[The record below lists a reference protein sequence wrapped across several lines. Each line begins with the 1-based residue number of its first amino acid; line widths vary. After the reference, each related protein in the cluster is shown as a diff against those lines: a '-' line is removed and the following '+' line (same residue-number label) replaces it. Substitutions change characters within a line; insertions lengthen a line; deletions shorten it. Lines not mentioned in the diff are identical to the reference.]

1 MRSHY
6 CGLVDE
12 KLLDQEVELY
22 GWVHRRRDHG
32 GIIFIDLRDREGIVQ
47 VVFSPNLQEIFAKA
61 EILRNEFVVKIT
73 GLVQMRPL
81 GLINPNIATGKI
93 EVIASQLDILNP
105 AKPLPFPIDEYHNV
119 GELTRLE
126 YRYLDLRRPEMI
138 ERMRFRAQ
146 ITREIRQFLDQQG
159 FIDIETPSLTRST
172 PEGSRDYLVPSR
184 LQQGCF
190 YALPQ
195 SPQQFKQLLMMAGM
209 DRYYQI
215 VRCFRDEDLRADR
228 QPEFTQLD
236 LETSFLDEAA
246 IQNLMEE
253 LLCGLFKSL
262 LNVTLPKP
270 FLRMTYREAMERFGS
285 DKPDLRI
292 PLELVSVDDLLQDVE
307 FRAFSDAAKDSKSR
321 VGCLRLPNGC
331 ALLSRK
337 QLDDYTKWITKFE
350 AKGLAYI
357 KVNNLEEGIAG
368 LQSPILKFL
377 PESVVMAML
386 ARAAAQTGDI
396 VFFVA
401 DKIETTCAALGGLR
415 LQLGADLNLI
425 ESSWRPLW
433 VIEFPMFEKNKDT
446 VRWQAVHHPFTAPKV
461 ASIEELESSP
471 ETALSRA
478 YDIVLNGIELGGG
491 SIRIHTVEMQSA
503 IFRLLG
509 ISPELVQAEFG
520 HLLTAMEYGCPPH
533 GGIAIGLD
541 RLVMMMAG
549 ANSLREVIAF
559 PKTQIGTC
567 PIMRAPTRVSPEQLL
582 ELGIRVTAPIDIE
595 EAAQVAEVVK
605 E

>member
-12 KLLDQEVELY
+12 KLLDQEVQLY

-47 VVFSPNLQEIFAKA
+47 VVFNPNLKEVFNQA
-61 EILRNEFVVKIT
+61 EDLRNEFVVKIIGT
-73 GLVQMRPL
+73 VRMRPE
-81 GLINPNIATGKI
+81 GLINANLATGKI
-93 EVIASQLDILNP
+93 EVIASQLDILNR

-138 ERMRFRAQ
+138 QRMRFRAQ

-159 FIDIETPSLTRST
+159 FIDIETPALTRST

-184 LQQGCF
+184 LQPGSF

-236 LETSFLDEAA
+236 LEASFLDEAT
-246 IQNLMEE
+246 IQSLMED
-253 LLCGLFKSL
+253 LLCRLFQSL

-270 FLRMTYREAMERFGS
+270 FLRMTYNEAMERFGS

-292 PLELVSVDDLLQDVE
+292 PLELVSVDDLLQEVE
-307 FRAFSDAAKDSKSR
+307 FRAFADAAKDSKSR
-321 VGCLRLPNGC
+321 VACLRLPNGC

-357 KVNNLEEGIAG
+357 KVNDLSKGLAG
-368 LQSPILKFL
+368 LQSPLLKFL

-425 ESSWRPLW
+425 ESGWRPLW
-433 VIEFPMFEKNKDT
+433 VIEFPMFEKNKEA

-461 ASIEELESSP
+461 ASFEELERSP

-509 ISPELVQAEFG
+509 IPSAQVQTEFG

-567 PIMRAPTRVSPEQLL
+567 PIMRAPTRVSLEQLL
-582 ELGIRVTAPIDIE
+582 ELGIRVAAPVDIE
-595 EAAQVAEVVK
+595 KVEEMTEVVK